1 MCAVLRRWRYKLHL
15 WYKTLCKRL
24 YVAISQQ
31 GKAGQNK
38 IPAPSSSAR
47 QKKSPASVGGVGI
60 IYFFLQ
66 DLQGRRKDPTFLF
79 SGKAHYVQ
87 NLPTHTFLH
96 FSDKSLIAFCNVSMR
111 CSACF
116 FKRSCVLMAETF
128 FSAVAI
134 FIATF
139 IK

>member
-1 MCAVLRRWRYKLHL
+1 MW
-15 WYKTLCKRL
+15 L
-24 YVAISQQ
+24 YHSKAKQ
-31 GKAGQNK
+31 GKIKSLRPHQVQGKRKAPPAWAGQELF
-38 IPAPSSSAR
+38 I
-47 QKKSPASVGGVGI
+47 
-60 IYFFLQ
+60 FFLQ
-66 DLQGRRKDPTFLF
+66 DLQGRRKDPAFLF

-87 NLPTHTFLH
+87 NLPTPAFLH